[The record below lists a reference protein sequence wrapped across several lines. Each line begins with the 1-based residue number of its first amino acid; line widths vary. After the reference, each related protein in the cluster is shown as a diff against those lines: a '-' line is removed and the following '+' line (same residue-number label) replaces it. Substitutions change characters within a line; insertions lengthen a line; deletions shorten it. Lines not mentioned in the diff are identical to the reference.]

1 MGIGFIAC
9 PCHLPLT
16 LPLLLSLT
24 AGTAISAWLSDNTTL
39 VYAASTILFLGGFV
53 LAAFWLTTDADRSKR
68 QVPGTVETLTDTN
81 GELIADH
88 DCVACNRGHQSV

>member
-16 LPLLLSLT
+16 LPLLLSLIG
-24 AGTAISAWLSDNTTL
+24 GTTIGAWLSDNTAL
-39 VYAASTILFLGGFV
+39 VYTASTILFLGGFA
-53 LAAFWLTTDADRSKR
+53 LAAFWLTTDADRFKR

-81 GELIADH
+81 DELVADH
-88 DCVACNRGHQSV
+88 DCVACGLNR